1 MKLTMGIYEVEIKA
15 KSVFSNRFNKEDTE
29 SLLTTLMVAL
39 CDSSVFNQNQGF
51 PFTSKQH
58 EEMMQNILET
68 LNQ

>member
-15 KSVFSNRFNKEDTE
+15 KSVFSDRFNKQDTE

-39 CDSSVFNQNQGF
+39 GNSAVFNQNQGF

-58 EEMMQNILET
+58 KEMMQNILET

>member
-15 KSVFSNRFNKEDTE
+15 KSVFSDRFNKQDTE

-39 CDSSVFNQNQGF
+39 ADSSTFNQNQGF
-51 PFTSKQH
+51 PLTSKQH
-58 EEMMQNILET
+58 KEMMQNILET

>member
-39 CDSSVFNQNQGF
+39 GDSATFNQNQGF
-51 PFTSKQH
+51 PLTSKQH
-58 EEMMQNILET
+58 KEMMRNILET

>member
-15 KSVFSNRFNKEDTE
+15 KSVFNDRFNKQDTE

-39 CDSSVFNQNQGF
+39 GDSAVFNKMEGF
-51 PFTSKQH
+51 PLTSKQH
-58 EEMMQNILET
+58 KEMMQNILET